1 MSYPILLVDD
11 NPDACATTAK
21 MLWTCGYQ
29 VEVAYDPQ
37 TALSLIEKTPYALA
51 IVDFKMTPVNGVEL
65 FKKMRERRPDVSGIL
80 ITGYASTEL
89 TSAAHEAGITFVLS
103 KPVDFDELIQL
114 IERYEG
120 IPW

>member
-37 TALSLIEKTPYALA
+37 TALGLIEKTPYALA
-51 IVDFKMTPVNGVEL
+51 IVDFKMAPVNGVEL

-80 ITGYASTEL
+80 ITGYASAEL